1 MGEAR
6 RRRENGGGGERQWT
20 VNDVQR
26 VISDP
31 RTAGVG
37 GWPAIISENDW
48 VAANVRMI
56 AEMGADRYLRTLL
69 AGLHENFDGVADLLA
84 KQG

>member
-6 RRRENGGGGERQWT
+6 RRKDAGGQRQWT
-20 VNDVQR
+20 QSDVQN
-26 VISDP
+26 IILDP
-31 RTAGVG
+31 RTTGVG
-37 GWPAIISENDW
+37 GWPPVISEDDW

-56 AEMGADRYLRTLL
+56 AEMGADGYLRTLL